1 MLHSL
6 FQKHKKGN
14 KDDSSTMQ
22 RSASAEALDKQPQS
36 ELLADELEKQSY
48 ASVSRSFG
56 QKMLFDALG
65 ARESSM
71 VCVLRVCMLTYVE
84 VTLCTLHTCAIA

>member
-1 MLHSL
+1 MYAFVPSPLSQYLLHSHL

-14 KDDSSTMQ
+14 KNDSSTTMQ

-71 VCVLRVCMLTYVE
+71 VHE
-84 VTLCTLHTCAIA
+84 FLC

>member
-1 MLHSL
+1 
-6 FQKHKKGN
+6 
-14 KDDSSTMQ
+14 MQ

-71 VCVLRVCMLTYVE
+71 VFVLTVCMLTYVE
-84 VTLCTLHTCAIA
+84 LTLCIHYTM

>member
-1 MLHSL
+1 MYCRAL
-6 FQKHKKGN
+6 QKGKKGDRDELN
-14 KDDSSTMQ
+14 

-36 ELLADELEKQSY
+36 ELLAGELERQSF
-48 ASVSRSFG
+48 ASVSRNFG

-71 VCVLRVCMLTYVE
+71 VRVEWRSV
-84 VTLCTLHTCAIA
+84 HI